1 MICKSNYKGLQYTL
15 ATAKTGG
22 VCINTF
28 DDNTRTFVF
37 ASGICK
43 DKQQLL
49 QLISNTKRYYNDML
63 DNCRRIVEDDN
74 NR

>member
-1 MICKSNYKGLQYTL
+1 MITQTNYKGLQYTL
-15 ATAKTGG
+15 ATATTGG
-22 VCINTF
+22 ICINTF

-49 QLISNTKRYYNDML
+49 KSINKTQQYYNDIL

>member
-49 QLISNTKRYYNDML
+49 ESINKTQQYYNDIL
-63 DNCRRIVEDDN
+63 NKCRRIVEDDN
-74 NR
+74 SR